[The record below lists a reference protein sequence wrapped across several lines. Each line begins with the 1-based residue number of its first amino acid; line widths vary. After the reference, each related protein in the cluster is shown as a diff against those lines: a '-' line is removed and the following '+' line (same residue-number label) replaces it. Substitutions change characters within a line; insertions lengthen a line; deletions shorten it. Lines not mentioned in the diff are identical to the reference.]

1 MLSDERGKRDPLRTA
16 FFGTV
21 LVICLVL
28 VAAGYTQLPF
38 WPQGKRYDAYFTN
51 AAGVVPGNDVEVY
64 GYTVGRV
71 TSVDLVDHK
80 ARIGFTVD
88 RSMRLGDLTL
98 VAIKADTV
106 LGQRSLAVTPAGAGS
121 STSIPLGR
129 TTTPY
134 TLSSAL
140 QDLGT
145 NAGGINDGKFT
156 QALQV
161 LTDTLH
167 DATPQLRQALDGIA
181 ALSRS
186 INTRDSQLG
195 ELLEH
200 TRSVSSIVAKRA
212 DQLNQLITDGNS
224 LFAALSLRRQQLA
237 ILIAGIDDVAQQ
249 ISGFV
254 DDNRAQFGYT
264 LRQLNLVLDNLNA
277 RQEHIGEAL
286 RQLPGYSTQLGEVVG
301 SGPGFSVN
309 TYGVP
314 PITTGAV
321 LLDAYFQPG
330 KLPDSLADF
339 LRGFMTSR
347 VIIRPK
353 SP

>member
-1 MLSDERGKRDPLRTA
+1 MLSEERGKRDPLRTGL
-16 FFGTV
+16 FGIF
-21 LVICLVL
+21 LVVCLML
-28 VAAGYTQLPF
+28 VSAGYTQLPF

-51 AAGVVPGNDVEVY
+51 AAGLVAGNDVEVY
-64 GYTVGRV
+64 GYTVGKV
-71 TSVDLVDHK
+71 TSVELVDHK

-88 RSMRLGDLTL
+88 RNLRLGDQTL

-106 LGQRSLAVTPAGAGS
+106 LGQRSLEVTPAGAGS
-121 STSIPLGR
+121 STSIPVGR

-145 NAGGINDGKFT
+145 NAGGINDGQFT

-161 LTDTLH
+161 LTETLH

-186 INTRDSQLG
+186 INTRDGQLG

-200 TRSVSSIVAKRA
+200 ARSVSSIVADRA
-212 DQLNQLITDGNS
+212 DQLNQLIIDGNS
-224 LFAALSLRRQQLA
+224 LFAALSARRQQLQT
-237 ILIAGIDDVAQQ
+237 LISGIDEVSRQL
-249 ISGFV
+249 SGFV
-254 DDNRAQFGYT
+254 DDNRPQFGYT
-264 LRQLNLVLDNLNA
+264 LQKLNLVLDNLNA
-277 RQEHIGEAL
+277 RQDHIGEAL

-321 LLDAYFQPG
+321 MLDAYFQPG

-347 VIIRPK
+347 MIIRPK